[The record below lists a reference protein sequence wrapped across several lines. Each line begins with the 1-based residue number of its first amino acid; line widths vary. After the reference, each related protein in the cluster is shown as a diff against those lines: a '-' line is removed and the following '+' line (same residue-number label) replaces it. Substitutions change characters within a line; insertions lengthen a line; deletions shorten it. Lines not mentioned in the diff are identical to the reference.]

1 MAKPQSQKKSKK
13 KVIKKVTKKV
23 TKKRS
28 TKAGSKSVATKSVS
42 GKRISPTVT
51 PAWAMHLSQQ
61 LKSVHTQLNTMY
73 DMIEAL
79 PTGDTVPS
87 KVETDDTSLFDGM
100 KVNTQA
106 SDQLGLDGKNGNG
119 EDKITKEDMVQA
131 MQEVSA
137 KYGNDK
143 VKEIIASFDA
153 QKVSDIKTTDY
164 RHVYAACQTV
174 GEKLVTL

>member
-13 KVIKKVTKKV
+13 KVSKKVTKKV

-42 GKRISPTVT
+42 GKRISSTVT

-61 LKSVHTQLNTMY
+61 LKSVHNQLNTMY
-73 DMIEAL
+73 DMLEKINVGSSHEVVDA
-79 PTGDTVPS
+79 
-87 KVETDDTSLFDGM
+87 KVNAETALFDGP
-100 KVNTQA
+100 KTDTDA
-106 SDQLGLDGKNGNG
+106 SLDGTNGGNG
-119 EDKITKEDMVQA
+119 ADPISKEDMVQA

-153 QKVSDIKTTDY
+153 QKVSDINPTDY